1 MSRVGRLA
9 CINSTFG
16 DGDYHQRAMRAIVLL
31 AHSGHLDQNGTVHAL
46 GLGWTTSPTPTAQ
59 HVLIVFVEV
68 EWSELG
74 ASFPIRAE
82 LVDSDGVRVA
92 HTEQNTIKARRDPVH
107 PEGTP
112 VTIPFIATIP
122 PLQLTVGE
130 RYQWRVSI
138 ADEMHEDWL
147 AGFTVTE

>member
-1 MSRVGRLA
+1 
-9 CINSTFG
+9 
-16 DGDYHQRAMRAIVLL
+16 MRAIVLV
-31 AHSGHLDQNGTVHAL
+31 AQSGHLDPSGTVHTL

-74 ASFPIRAE
+74 ATFPIRAE
-82 LVDSDGVRVA
+82 LIDSDGVRVA
-92 HTEQNTIKARRDPVH
+92 HTAEGVIRAKRQPVH
-107 PEGTP
+107 PAGTP

-122 PLQLTVGE
+122 PLHLTVAQ

-138 ADEMHEDWL
+138 NDEMHEDWM
-147 AGFTVTE
+147 AGFTVTDQ

>member
-1 MSRVGRLA
+1 M
-9 CINSTFG
+9 
-16 DGDYHQRAMRAIVLL
+16 LL
-31 AHSGHLDQNGTVHAL
+31 AHSGHLDKSGTLHAL

-68 EWSELG
+68 QWSEIG
-74 ASFPIRAE
+74 QPFPIRAE
-82 LVDSDGVRVA
+82 LVDGDGHQVA
-92 HTEQNTIKARRDPVH
+92 QTEENVINARRHPVH

-122 PLQLTVGE
+122 PLTLKVGQ

-138 ADEMHEDWL
+138 GGEMDAGWVG
-147 AGFTVTE
+147 GFTRTCS

>member
-1 MSRVGRLA
+1 
-9 CINSTFG
+9 
-16 DGDYHQRAMRAIVLL
+16 MRAIVLL
-31 AHSGHLDQNGTVHAL
+31 AQSGHLDKTGTVHAL

-68 EWSELG
+68 GWSEIG
-74 ASFPIRAE
+74 QSFPIKAE
-82 LVDSDGVRVA
+82 LIDGDGRRVA
-92 HTEQNTIKARRDPVH
+92 QTEENVINARRHPVH

-122 PLQLTVGE
+122 PLSLTVGH

-138 ADEMHEDWL
+138 GGEMHEDWL
-147 AGFTVTE
+147 AGFTVTD

>member
-1 MSRVGRLA
+1 L
-9 CINSTFG
+9 
-16 DGDYHQRAMRAIVLL
+16 RAIVLL
-31 AHSGHLDQNGTVHAL
+31 AQSGHLDKNGTVHAL

-68 EWSELG
+68 QWSEIG
-74 ASFPIRAE
+74 QSFPIRAE
-82 LVDSDGVRVA
+82 LVDGDGHQVA
-92 HTEQNTIKARRDPVH
+92 QTEENVINARRHPVH

-122 PLQLTVGE
+122 PLTLKVGQ

-138 ADEMHEDWL
+138 GGEMHEDWL
-147 AGFTVTE
+147 AGFTVTS